1 MTANMAELQQKVT
14 GAQKA
19 AAVIIA
25 LGTDTASKI
34 YKFLREDELEQIT
47 YEIARMSHVSQDDMD
62 EILNDFYHL
71 CLTEKVVTDGGVEYA
86 RDVLEKAYGAQ
97 EASSLLERVTKSLR
111 SKAFE
116 FLRKADYKNLL
127 TTIQNEHPQTIALI
141 LSYARADQAATVIAE
156 LPPDKQVDVVQRIA
170 TMDRTSPDVIKIVE
184 NNLANKFSNMFDL
197 DFTQF
202 GGVDYAA
209 DVMNNMDRAAE
220 KNIFDELNRKD
231 SGLSEEIRKKM
242 FVFEDITILDDMSIQ
257 RFLREVDSKDLVY
270 ALKGANKDV
279 ADIIFKNM
287 SNRSADTVK
296 SDLEYTHN
304 VRLKDVEEAQQRI
317 VGVIRRL
324 ESEGEL
330 VISKGGK
337 DEIIE

>member
-1 MTANMAELQQKVT
+1 MRQ
-14 GAQKA
+14 
-19 AAVIIA
+19 
-25 LGTDTASKI
+25 
-34 YKFLREDELEQIT
+34 
-47 YEIARMSHVSQDDMD
+47 
-62 EILNDFYHL
+62 ILNDFYQL
-71 CLTEKVVTDGGVEYA
+71 CLTEKVITDGGVEYA
-86 RDVLEKAYGAQ
+86 RDVLEKAYGEQ
-97 EASSLLERVTKSLR
+97 EATSLLDRVTKSLR

-141 LSYARADQAATVIAE
+141 LSYTRPDQAATVIAE

-170 TMDRTSPDVIKIVE
+170 TMDRTSPEVIKIVE
-184 NNLANKFSNMFDL
+184 DNLSNKFSNMFDV
-197 DFTQF
+197 DFTTF

-209 DVMNNMDRAAE
+209 DVMNNMDRTAE

-231 SGLSEEIRKKM
+231 EELSEEIRKKM
-242 FVFEDITILDDMSIQ
+242 FVFEDITGLDDMSIQ
-257 RFLREVDSKDLVY
+257 RFLREVDSKDLVF
-270 ALKGANKDV
+270 ALKGANKEV
-279 ADIIFKNM
+279 GDIIFKNM

>member
-1 MTANMAELQQKVT
+1 MAELKLT

-25 LGTDTASKI
+25 LGSDTASKI

-47 YEIARMSHVSQDDMD
+47 YEIARTSQVPSGEM
-62 EILNDFYHL
+62 ENILNDFYNL
-71 CLTEKVVTDGGVEYA
+71 CLTEKVISDGGVEYA
-86 RDVLEKAYGAQ
+86 RNVLEKAYGSQ
-97 EASSLLERVTKSLR
+97 EATSLLERVTKSLR

-127 TTIQNEHPQTIALI
+127 TIIQNEHPQTIALI
-141 LSYARADQAATVIAE
+141 LSYTRPDQAATVIGE
-156 LPPDKQVDVVQRIA
+156 LPPDKQVDVLRRIA
-170 TMDRTSPDVIKIVE
+170 TMDRTSPEVIKIVE
-184 NNLANKFSNMFDL
+184 ENLANKFSNVFDM
-197 DFTQF
+197 DFTTF
-202 GGVDYAA
+202 GGIDYAA
-209 DVMNNMDRAAE
+209 DVMNNMDRTAE

-231 SGLSEEIRKKM
+231 EDLSEEIRKKM
-242 FVFEDITILDDMSIQ
+242 FVFEDITGLDDMSIQ
-257 RFLREVDSKDLVY
+257 RFLREVDSKDLVF
-270 ALKGANKDV
+270 ALKGANKEV
-279 ADIIFKNM
+279 ADIIFRNM

-324 ESEGEL
+324 ESEGEI
-330 VISKGGK
+330 VITKGGK

>member
-1 MTANMAELQQKVT
+1 MAETKLT

-34 YKFLREDELEQIT
+34 YKYLREDELEQIT
-47 YEIARMSHVSQDDMD
+47 YEIARTSQVPSEQMD
-62 EILNDFYHL
+62 GILDDFYQL
-71 CLTEKVVTDGGVEYA
+71 CLTEKVITDGGVESA
-86 RDVLEKAYGAQ
+86 RDVLEKAYGEQ
-97 EASSLLERVTKSLR
+97 EADSLLDRVTKSLR
-111 SKAFE
+111 TRAFE

-127 TTIQNEHPQTIALI
+127 TTIQNEHPQTIALV
-141 LSYARADQAATVIAE
+141 LSYTRPDQAATVIAE

-170 TMDRTSPDVIKIVE
+170 TMDRTSPEVIKIVE
-184 NNLANKFSNMFDL
+184 DNLSNKFSNMFDM
-197 DFTQF
+197 DFTTF

-220 KNIFDELNRKD
+220 KNIFDELNHKD
-231 SGLSEEIRKKM
+231 EELSEEIRKKM
-242 FVFEDITILDDMSIQ
+242 FVFEDITGLDDMSIQ

-270 ALKGANKDV
+270 ALKGANKEV
-279 ADIIFKNM
+279 ADVIFKNM

-296 SDLEYTHN
+296 SDLSYTHN

-317 VGVIRRL
+317 VGIIRRL

-330 VISKGGK
+330 VITKGGK

>member
-1 MTANMAELQQKVT
+1 MADQKIT

-34 YKFLREDELEQIT
+34 YKYLREDELEQIT
-47 YEIARMSHVSQDDMD
+47 YEVARTSHISSEDMD
-62 EILNDFYHL
+62 EILNDFYQI
-71 CLTEKVVTDGGVEYA
+71 CLTEKVITDGGVEYA

-97 EASSLLERVTKSLR
+97 EATSLLERVTKSLR
-111 SKAFE
+111 NKAFE

-170 TMDRTSPDVIKIVE
+170 MMDRTSPDVIKIVE
-184 NNLANKFSNMFDL
+184 NNLANKFSNLFDV

-209 DVMNNMDRAAE
+209 DVMNNMDRTAE

-231 SGLSEEIRKKM
+231 SELSEEIRKKM

-270 ALKGANKDV
+270 ALKGANKEV